1 MSTISHL
8 LVKACALEKPCAR
21 QQKTWFRVLALM
33 PVNQPDYVGQII
45 QYELFIHIPTKLLPT
60 PYLVLLFTLD
70 SPQIYYLQI
79 AAAK

>member
-1 MSTISHL
+1 
-8 LVKACALEKPCAR
+8 
-21 QQKTWFRVLALM
+21 M

-45 QYELFIHIPTKLLPT
+45 QYELFIHTPTKLLPT

-79 AAAK
+79 VAAK